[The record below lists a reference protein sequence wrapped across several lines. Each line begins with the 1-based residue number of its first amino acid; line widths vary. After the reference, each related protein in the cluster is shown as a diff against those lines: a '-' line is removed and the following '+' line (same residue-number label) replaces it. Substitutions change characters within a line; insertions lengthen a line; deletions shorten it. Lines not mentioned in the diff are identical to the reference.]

1 MRGRARLAFS
11 APDPESA
18 RGGVRALVTL
28 GEEMPALPSPGSQ
41 QAPTTSS
48 SLTFAP
54 WVREEGTSVM
64 GACLALHP
72 SLGLCLGNWVS
83 MVRGEFHSQVFGAA
97 WRQGPYQSA
106 QGGGR
111 EL

>member
-1 MRGRARLAFS
+1 
-11 APDPESA
+11 
-18 RGGVRALVTL
+18 
-28 GEEMPALPSPGSQ
+28 
-41 QAPTTSS
+41 
-48 SLTFAP
+48 
-54 WVREEGTSVM
+54 M